1 MKLKYYILISAAT
14 AMLCPLT
21 AAAQANGTNSSY
33 SRFGLGLPCDQS
45 QSYNR
50 SMGGV
55 AQGLRSGSRVNM
67 QNPASYSAMDSLTF
81 LFDVGMGLQ
90 RTRFTQNTAHK
101 SVNNTSFDHVNA
113 AFRAARN
120 LGMSVGFQP
129 YSKIGYSFVQ
139 TQTVGV
145 DPYTGQNIT
154 NTYNYIGSG
163 GLHQAYLGA
172 GWQPFKGFSIGA
184 NAGFLWGS
192 LTHQISQ
199 SFEENGT
206 TNSSSFS
213 SLRTYYTNHIT
224 TWKADLALQYQA
236 MLNKDDKLTIG
247 ATVGIGHKLH
257 GESTIL
263 RTALSGDTITCTT
276 DNGFSLPMTYSVG
289 VAWEHAKKMSG
300 NLPTHELTIAADF
313 SFEQWS
319 KCYTPQFD
327 ATAVTYTPQTGA
339 YKDCWRINAG
349 AEYIPERYNPQYMQR
364 INYRIGAYYS
374 SPYLLIPQNGQ
385 LLDGPAE
392 FGLTAGIGLPIT
404 NKYNNRSY
412 VNVGVGWS
420 HRNASAESL
429 IKENILSINIGMT
442 FNERWFMKWK
452 FK

>member
-1 MKLKYYILISAAT
+1 MKLKYYIIISAVASL
-14 AMLCPLT
+14 LCPIT
-21 AAAQANGTNSSY
+21 ATAQANGTNSSY

-50 SMGGV
+50 SMAGV

-90 RTRFTQNTAHK
+90 RTRFTQEGAHR

-113 AFRAARN
+113 AFRVARN

-129 YSKIGYSFVQ
+129 YSKIGYNFIQ

-154 NTYNYIGSG
+154 NTYTYYGSG

-172 GWQPFKGFSIGA
+172 GWQPFNGFSIGA
-184 NAGFLWGS
+184 NAGILWGN
-192 LTHQISQ
+192 LGHQVTQ

-213 SLRTYYTNHIT
+213 SLRTFYSTHVT

-236 MLNKDDKLTIG
+236 LLNKDSKLTIG
-247 ATVGIGHKLH
+247 VTVGLGHKLD
-257 GESTIL
+257 GESLIL
-263 RTALSGDTITCTT
+263 RTALSGDTITCST
-276 DNGFSLPMTYSVG
+276 NKGFSLPMTYSIG
-289 VAWEHAKKMSG
+289 AAWEHSTKLSG
-300 NLPTHELTIAADF
+300 TMPARELTIAADF
-313 SFEQWS
+313 TFEQWS

-327 ATAVTYTPQTGA
+327 ATNVTYTPQTGA
-339 YKDCWRINAG
+339 YKDHWRINAG
-349 AEYIPERYNPQYMQR
+349 AEYLPERFNSQYLQR

-374 SPYLLIPQNGQ
+374 SPYLLIPQNGKS
-385 LLDGPAE
+385 LDGPAE
-392 FGLTAGIGLPIT
+392 FGLTAGVGLPIT

-412 VNVGVGWS
+412 VNVGLGWS
-420 HRNASAESL
+420 LRNASAANL
-429 IKENILSINIGMT
+429 IKENIYYINIGMT